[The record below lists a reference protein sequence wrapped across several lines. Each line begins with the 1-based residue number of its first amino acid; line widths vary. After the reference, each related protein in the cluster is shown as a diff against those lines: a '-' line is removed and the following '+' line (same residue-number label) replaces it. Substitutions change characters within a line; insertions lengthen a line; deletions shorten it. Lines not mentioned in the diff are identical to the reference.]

1 MFATHIRFGDVL
13 WMIVAALMVFAL
25 ARAFSKERARRLA
38 IRRFLFSV
46 GFVPGELPDDVPV
59 RLLDQRLATGT
70 VLWCYAGKYAGC
82 GAFVAELRVVQGEDS
97 FAQTM
102 VAVKRITTAPYE
114 PVTFLS
120 MLHIHHDQHGRW
132 LLGTIPR
139 HTMDVE
145 AIEGYLT
152 CFT

>member
-1 MFATHIRFGDVL
+1 MIATPIETGDVL
-13 WMIVAALMVFAL
+13 WIVVAALIVFAL
-25 ARAFSKERARRLA
+25 VRFSGKHRARRLA
-38 IRRFLFSV
+38 IRRFLLSV
-46 GFVPGELPDDVPV
+46 GFVSGKLPADLPV
-59 RLLDQRLATGT
+59 RSLDQRLATGT
-70 VLWCYAGKYAGC
+70 VLWCYAGTYAGC
-82 GAFVAELRVVQGEDS
+82 GALVAELRVVQGEES
-97 FAQTM
+97 FAQTV

-120 MLHIHHDQHGRW
+120 MLHIHHDQNARW

-139 HTMDVE
+139 QTMDIE